1 MITRHQFLTMLHDLL
16 RPKVYLEVGV
26 QYGLSLDLAVHSDQ
40 AWGIDPNP
48 LVEQKGNQIIVPY
61 ESQLALTDFFSGP
74 RPDHVDLAFIDGSHL
89 FEDALNDFVNI
100 AALCGPKSVVV
111 FDDVLPYTQEM
122 ASREPIPGD
131 WTGDVWKTFYILSS
145 YLPNCHLVDTFPTGT
160 MVVWGFPLDQR
171 KLQDWVKFTAPR
183 IDLEARVPDD
193 VINRNFAREPSWV
206 IDRIKEDLWT
216 SQ

>member
-16 RPKVYLEVGV
+16 RPHVYLEVGV
-26 QYGLSLDLAVHSDQ
+26 QYGLSLDLAVHSSW
-40 AWGIDPNP
+40 AIGIDPQP
-48 LVEQKGNQIIVPY
+48 LVQAKGNQTIYQMTSDRYFAFP
-61 ESQLALTDFFSGP
+61 QDNA
-74 RPDHVDLAFIDGSHL
+74 PDQIDMAFIDGSHI

-100 AALCGPKSVVV
+100 AALCGPKSVIV

-122 ASREPIPGD
+122 TSREPVPGD
-131 WTGDVWKTFYILSS
+131 WTGDVWKVHYILSS
-145 YLPNCHLVDTFPTGT
+145 YLPNCYLADTFPTGT

-171 KLQDWVKFTAPR
+171 KLQDWIRFTAPR
-183 IDLEARVPDD
+183 VDPEARVPDD
-193 VINRNFAREPSWV
+193 VIKRNFAREPSWV

>member
-16 RPKVYLEVGV
+16 RPHVYLEVGV
-26 QYGLSLDLAVHSDQ
+26 QYGLSLDLAVHSSW
-40 AWGIDPNP
+40 AIGIDPEP
-48 LVEQKGNQIIVPY
+48 LVQAKGNQTIYKMTADKYFVFP
-61 ESQLALTDFFSGP
+61 QDNA
-74 RPDHVDLAFIDGSHL
+74 PDQIDLAFIDGSHL

-100 AALCGPKSVVV
+100 AALCGHKSVVV

-122 ASREPIPGD
+122 ASREPTPGD

-160 MVVWGFPLDQR
+160 MVIWGFPLDQR

-183 IDLEARVPDD
+183 IDLQARVPDD